1 VVGFIGLMVFVEG
14 GKRQTIFG
22 KALAAYRLH
31 EISERDEKGN
41 VSFARM
47 DPPPVRCH
55 NSHVRRVV
63 ISMLAMF
70 LT

>member
-1 VVGFIGLMVFVEG
+1 MVFVEG

-47 DPPPVRCH
+47 APLRYVA
-55 NSHVRRVV
+55 
-63 ISMLAMF
+63 ITAMYVAW
-70 LT
+70 